1 MNDLIHRDADA
12 TRQEGEDRPV
22 GVGAVVVDQVI
33 PRLVE
38 NCRRAQASRTISAA
52 HVETL
57 ARLAIGRDGE
67 AADCHVRA
75 LIEGGV
81 NAHQAITELIGPAA
95 HRLGDYWNC
104 DAADFSE
111 VAIGAARLVRIARRL
126 GLEAER
132 RTPIDA
138 PRALIATPGA
148 ERHGIGALVVAQVF
162 RTAGWR
168 VTGLPGADADEI
180 VAEAAAGGYHLVGLS
195 VSSDRATSDLAA
207 LIARLRRATDAAIAL
222 GGQSFVHAP
231 ELATGL
237 GADFVATDAQ
247 EALEKTRLHLSQ
259 ADCGRMN

>member
-1 MNDLIHRDADA
+1 MSETVDQDASVA
-12 TRQEGEDRPV
+12 QQGGEERLT
-22 GVGAVVVDQVI
+22 GVGSVVVDQVI

-38 NCRRAQASRTISAA
+38 NCRRAQAGRSVGSA

-57 ARLAIGRDGE
+57 ARLSIGRDAD

-75 LIEGGV
+75 LIESGV
-81 NAHQAITELIGPAA
+81 SVHQAIIELVGPAA

-104 DAADFSE
+104 DAADFTE

-132 RTPIDA
+132 RTPLDA
-138 PRALIATPGA
+138 PRALIASPGA

-168 VTGLPGADADEI
+168 VTGLPGAGMDEI
-180 VAEAAAGGYHLVGLS
+180 VAEAASAEYHLVG
-195 VSSDRATSDLAA
+195 VSISSNRATQGLAE
-207 LIARLRRATDAAIAL
+207 LIARVRAVSGAAIAL

-231 ELATGL
+231 ELAEGL

-247 EALEKTRLHLSQ
+247 EALEKTRLHLSG
-259 ADCGRMN
+259 AEHGRMN